1 MLDSLR
7 TEEYERIAL
16 PTEAA
21 LGMPGALVMAFS
33 PVLEPMALG
42 MDWNLVLGLA
52 LERVRGMPLSVV
64 DARECDFTPLTT
76 LGAAL
81 PASCLNFLLER
92 SSECS
97 LCPNSTADISV
108 SSYTKCRD
116 KRAH

>member
-21 LGMPGALVMAFS
+21 LGMPGALAMAFS
-33 PVLEPMALG
+33 PALDPMALG

-64 DARECDFTPLTT
+64 DSFECDITPLTT

-81 PASCLNFLLER
+81 PASCLNFLLELL
-92 SSECS
+92 SECS
-97 LCPNSTADISV
+97 LYPNSATDISLELYEV
-108 SSYTKCRD
+108 RD
-116 KRAH
+116 QGSHG